1 MRFKTNVQSYLD
13 LFQIRKCRSDECRT
27 QTSCTESFSIS
38 YSFLAMP
45 VTVTLVSDSDAM
57 EEARAIRTAVFIEE
71 QDCPPEEEWDGHD
84 ATARHLLARFDDGTA
99 VGTAR
104 WRTVLHGETPVAKLE
119 RFAVRKAH
127 RGSGI
132 GTQLVHAAIS
142 HAEQAGFSTQKL
154 HAQAHLETYYARF
167 GFRSTGEQF
176 TEAGIPHVAMV
187 RSSDAEDAP
196 LRRTDKSDDA

>member
-1 MRFKTNVQSYLD
+1 M
-13 LFQIRKCRSDECRT
+13 
-27 QTSCTESFSIS
+27 
-38 YSFLAMP
+38 A
-45 VTVTLVSDSDAM
+45 
-57 EEARAIRTAVFIEE
+57 EARAIREAVFIEE
-71 QDCPPEEEWDGHD
+71 QDCPPDEEWDGHD
-84 ATARHLLARFDDGTA
+84 ATARHLLARLDDGTA

-104 WRTVLHGETPVAKLE
+104 WRTVPHNDALVAKLE

-127 RGSGI
+127 RGQGI

-167 GFRSTGEQF
+167 GFGSTGERF

-187 RSSDAEDAP
+187 RTASKPDTPKHPTDRANDASAH
-196 LRRTDKSDDA
+196 